1 MNTVAKLTQK
11 QIEKL
16 AVEIRTFLLEHD
28 MWVDTQIYF
37 NGKCFDTHDKETGE
51 FYYNNPEHLVV
62 RENEDPRRY
71 FENVAED
78 HILSMAFEGT
88 VCHMLWY
95 GTREL
100 RQELQRRCGLSELQA
115 INILNGFHVKDY
127 IAIKEREY
135 AENERRKAERDQD
148 T

>member
-1 MNTVAKLTQK
+1 MPELLTAE
-11 QIEKL
+11 IANEYRIL
-16 AVEIRTFLLEHD
+16 AENLPE
-28 MWVDTQIYF
+28 
-37 NGKCFDTHDKETGE
+37 NGRQE
-51 FYYNNPEHLVV
+51 
-62 RENEDPRRY
+62 R
-71 FENVAED
+71 
-78 HILSMAFEGT
+78 
-88 VCHMLWY
+88 
-95 GTREL
+95 REL